1 MINIKSFYL
10 SLFIVFLCAV
20 VIMPAPI
27 ALAQRMMVVQVRE
40 AQIRSTPSFLG
51 KITARVRY
59 GEKLTVMAE
68 QKGWMKVKK
77 NATANIEGWVHGST
91 LSTVKVILKSGDQAT
106 TGKASNQEV
115 ALAGK
120 GFNEKIEGGYATNH
134 QNLDYKW
141 VDKMEQLAPNPEELE
156 KFIVNGS
163 LSIENGGNDE

>member
-1 MINIKSFYL
+1 MITQRSFFLMFL
-10 SLFIVFLCAV
+10 SMTVLLS
-20 VIMPAPI
+20 PSI
-27 ALAQRMMVVQVRE
+27 ALAEKMMLVQVRE

-51 KITARVRY
+51 KITARAGY

-77 NATANIEGWVHGST
+77 NTPPAQGWVHGSA
-91 LSTVKVILKSGDQAT
+91 LSTVKVILKTGDKST
-106 TGKASNQEV
+106 MGKTSTQEV

-141 VDKMEQLAPNPEELE
+141 VDKMEKLTPNPEELE
-156 KFIVNGS
+156 KFIANGS
-163 LSIENGGNDE
+163 LSIADGGNDE